1 MIWGYH
7 YFRKHPCEPCRIL
20 LSDTLKGMKCTHNH
34 QGFIPPKVLRGPD
47 FMWFFG
53 NIQFRHF
60 NLTKT
65 SLLGSNLVLRR
76 ITGSVHIVH
85 RDRVGPGCF
94 CLRTWD
100 WLHPLFLEE
109 VITHATCYQ
118 LLQKAVV
125 STKHM
130 KIHLPKLGK
139 GINIY
144 IYIITY
150 YTYLKRP
157 PTSSRLFQTWPTAA
171 VPNCETVWRTFNIK
185 KSSIVYVRDFSFF
198 VILNWRRL

>member
-7 YFRKHPCEPCRIL
+7 YFRKHPCEPSRIL
-20 LSDTLKGMKCTHNH
+20 PSDTLKGMKCTHNH

-144 IYIITY
+144 IYIHTIY
-150 YTYLKRP
+150 ILNGHLQVAGCFRHDP
-157 PTSSRLFQTWPTAA
+157 QLQFQTVKLCGGHLISKNRA
-171 VPNCETVWRTFNIK
+171 
-185 KSSIVYVRDFSFF
+185 SSTS
-198 VILNWRRL
+198 VISPFL